1 MWSTR
6 RGRDGGSRPAKEHGA
21 DIISERIERR
31 RLEMHEEILELLADR
46 NTLLRGR
53 IPSHLA
59 ARLETIEA
67 FLTSRQQTRPW

>member
-6 RGRDGGSRPAKEHGA
+6 RGRDDRPRPAKEHGA

-31 RLEMHEEILELLADR
+31 RLEMHEEIIKLLADR
-46 NTLLRGR
+46 NTLLSGR

-59 ARLETIEA
+59 ARLETIEE
-67 FLTSRQQTRPW
+67 FLTLRQQTRPW